1 LEYIVYGSL
10 DIQIQVVAPNDR
22 AAKLV
27 ARNKLV
33 EAGNK
38 MQSNDHSI
46 TVEQT
51 KISEDVVQI

>member
-1 LEYIVYGSL
+1 MEYIVYGTL
-10 DIQIQVVAPNDR
+10 DIQMQVIAPNDK

-38 MQSNDHSI
+38 LQSNDHSI

-51 KISEDVVQI
+51 KISEDVVQV